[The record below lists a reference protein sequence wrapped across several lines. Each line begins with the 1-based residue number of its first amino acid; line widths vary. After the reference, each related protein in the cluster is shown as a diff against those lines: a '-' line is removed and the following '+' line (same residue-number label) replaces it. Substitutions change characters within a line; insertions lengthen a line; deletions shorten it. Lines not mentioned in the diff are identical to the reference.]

1 MQIEQR
7 TIADLKPHP
16 SNYNRHPDGQM
27 AVLRESL
34 RTHGL
39 QKPLVIQPD
48 GTVLAGHGLLEAAK
62 AEGWVQIACHVY
74 DGPYPEAFLVMDNRS
89 AQMAEPDPQAL
100 SDLLKSLQDV
110 GQLEMAGYDP
120 EELGKLLAELQAA
133 NPTPVPEEG
142 EIPEPQEGPTRVQP
156 GEIWQLGKHRVMCGD
171 SGKAEDL
178 DALLDGQK
186 LNLIVTSP
194 PYAMQ
199 RKEQYG
205 GVPADEYGAWFLP
218 MAALW
223 KARLAEDGSFFLNIK
238 EHCENGER
246 HLYVKRLVI
255 ALREEGGWKY
265 IDELCWQRRAMPG
278 SYGSRFR
285 NEWEPMFHFAKIT
298 GDAVKFRPFNVGV
311 ESEAVPTYAPAI
323 RRAKTGGPWEHGSDL
338 SARNEPGVAWPGN
351 IIRTSLDSGGAGER
365 GHPAQYP
372 VKLPTFFLKAYS
384 DESDTVL
391 DPFLGSG
398 TTLIAAEQTG
408 RVCYGMEIVGKYVA
422 VCLDR
427 WQKLTSQEPVSVT
440 TGQTWTET
448 KGDPQ

>member
-1 MQIEQR
+1 MNVEQR
-7 TIADLKPHP
+7 AIADLKPHP
-16 SNYNRHPDGQM
+16 SNYNRHPDGQL

-62 AEGWVQIACHVY
+62 AESWVQIACHVY
-74 DGPYPEAFLVMDNRS
+74 DGPYPEAFLVIDNRS

-120 EELGKLLAELQAA
+120 EELGKLLAELEAA
-133 NPTPVPEEG
+133 NPTLVPEEG
-142 EIPEPQEGPTRVQP
+142 EIPQPQDGPTRVQP
-156 GEIWQLGKHRVMCGD
+156 GEVWQLGRHRVMCGD

-194 PYAMQ
+194 PYAEQ

-205 GVPADEYGAWFLP
+205 GVPADEYGEWFLP

-255 ALREEGGWKY
+255 ALREQGGWKFV
-265 IDELCWQRRAMPG
+265 DELCWEHRGYPG
-278 SYGSRFR
+278 DYKGRFA
-285 NEWEPMFHFAKIT
+285 NAWEPVFHFAKTT
-298 GDAVKFRPFNVGV
+298 GDALKFRPETVAH
-311 ESEAVPTYAPAI
+311 ESDYVPTYSPTQTKV
-323 RRAKTGGPWEHGSDL
+323 RTGAGFESG
-338 SARNEPGVAWPGN
+338 
-351 IIRTSLDSGGAGER
+351 TSLSERNTSGLARPRNVLRGIETAAKDAGDQ
-365 GHPAQYP
+365 GHPASYP
-372 VKLPTFFLKAYS
+372 VGLPSFFLKAYS
-384 DESDTVL
+384 DEGDAIL

-408 RVCYGMEIVGKYVA
+408 RVCYGMELLPKYCDVILRRYEA
-422 VCLDR
+422 
-427 WQKLTSQEPVSVT
+427 LTDHQAERVHA
-440 TGQTWTET
+440 
-448 KGDPQ
+448 